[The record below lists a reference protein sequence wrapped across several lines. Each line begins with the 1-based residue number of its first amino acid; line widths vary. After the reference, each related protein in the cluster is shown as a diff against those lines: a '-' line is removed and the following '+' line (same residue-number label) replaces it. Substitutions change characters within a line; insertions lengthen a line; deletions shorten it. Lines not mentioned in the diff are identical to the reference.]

1 MAEIVSECQS
11 STTNMEFAIHKYYRT
26 PGK

>member
-11 STTNMEFAIHKYYRT
+11 TTTNMELAIHKDYRT